1 VEDLQKDFVPYNFAL
16 RMKALGFDEPCFGF
30 HSPIHDLMICN
41 TKSVNKVAGECLAP
55 TFSQAFRWFREKY
68 DLNPLVAFDKYICE
82 IDDEELENP
91 YFTYYYSINELWAE
105 GKDYD
110 KFTRGFIN
118 VASNRDMLSHEEAE
132 LACLEKLIEIVEQK
146 EKI

>member
-1 VEDLQKDFVPYNFAL
+1 MEKEFIPYTEAL
-16 RMKALGFDEPCFGF
+16 SLKELGFDEPCFGF
-30 HSPIHDLMICN
+30 HSKIHGLMMVK
-41 TKSVNKVAGECLAP
+41 TSGSSSLYKDAGECLAP
-55 TFSQAFRWFREKY
+55 TFSQAFRWFRDKY

-132 LACLEKLIEIVEQK
+132 LECLKKLIEIVESK
-146 EKI
+146 TE